1 MYLRFNYLLALGTTS
16 ALALSACTDSTA
28 PSFDGNFDA
37 AATSASLQ
45 SVDDAF
51 DTPAYQSLAAM
62 GGEFV
67 VGGGVPAASA
77 SLLRAASNAMT
88 VSEQAQLA
96 AQQIAA
102 AVAAPAA
109 ILIPEEYRG
118 LTYVYVQGEGYQVD
132 PERTDGPATGVRFIL
147 YTVAVNPVTGEITDV
162 LDEIGY
168 ADLIDESTDTQA
180 AARLTVVS
188 EGVTYLDYVVS
199 AEGPPTAPSFNIDG
213 FITDGDA
220 TAEFSLTVSI
230 QSTFAGTTI
239 GLDYSIDIGD
249 FSIDLT
255 LLAEG
260 DGAGGS
266 ATVAL
271 TFTHQEHSVLVAGT
285 IENDAGTL
293 TVTANGSTFATIT
306 FNPTGLTVVDG
317 DGQPLD
323 QDEIN
328 ALKKLMDMVQDVFD
342 VWDNLYRPVSFLFEG
357 PQP

>member
-1 MYLRFNYLLALGTTS
+1 MSLRLKHLLALG
-16 ALALSACTDSTA
+16 AALILALSACTDSTS

-37 AATSASLQ
+37 TATSASLQ
-45 SVDDAF
+45 SVDQAF
-51 DTPAYQSLAAM
+51 DTPAYQSLAAL
-62 GGEFV
+62 GGEFI

-77 SLLRAASNAMT
+77 SLLRASSNT
-88 VSEQAQLA
+88 TLSEQAQLA
-96 AQQIAA
+96 AQQIVD

-168 ADLIDESTDTQA
+168 ADVIDESTDTRVA
-180 AARLTVVS
+180 VRLTVVS

-213 FITDGDA
+213 FITDGDT

-239 GLDYSIDIGD
+239 DVDYSIDIGD
-249 FSIDLT
+249 FSIDLS
-255 LLAEG
+255 LSAEG
-260 DGAGGS
+260 DGEGGS
-266 ATVAL
+266 ATVDL
-271 TFTHQEHSVLVAGT
+271 TFAHQEHSVLVAGT

-293 TVTANGSTFATIT
+293 TVTANGTTFATIT
-306 FNPTGLTVVDG
+306 FSPTGLTVVDG

-328 ALKKLMDMVQDVFD
+328 ALKKLMDMVEEVFD
-342 VWDNLYRPVSFLFEG
+342 VWDDLFNPVSFLFEG
-357 PQP
+357 PQS

>member
-1 MYLRFNYLLALGTTS
+1 MSLRFKYLGALGLGF
-16 ALALSACTDSTA
+16 ALALSACSDSTA

-45 SVDDAF
+45 TVDQAF
-51 DTPAYQSLAAM
+51 DTTPFQSLVAL

-67 VGGGVPAASA
+67 VGGGVPAASV
-77 SLLRAASNAMT
+77 SLLRASADPLTMH
-88 VSEQAQLA
+88 EQAQLA

-147 YTVAVNPVTGEITDV
+147 YSVAVNPVTGEITDV

-168 ADLIDESTDTQA
+168 ADVIDESTDTQA

-188 EGVTYLDYVVS
+188 EDVTYLDYVVS
-199 AEGPPTAPSFNIDG
+199 AEGPPTAPSFSIDG

-220 TAEFSLTVSI
+220 TAEFLLIISI
-230 QSTFAGTTI
+230 QSTFASTTI
-239 GLDYSIDIGD
+239 DIDYSIDVGD
-249 FSIDLT
+249 FSIDLDV
-255 LLAEG
+255 LAEG
-260 DGAGGS
+260 DGEGGS
-266 ATVAL
+266 ASVTL
-271 TFTHQEHSVLVAGT
+271 TFTHQDHSVVVAGT
-285 IENDAGTL
+285 IENDAGSL
-293 TVTANGSTFATIT
+293 TVTANGTTFATIT
-306 FNPTGLTVVDG
+306 FGPTGFTVVDD

-328 ALKKLMDMVQDVFD
+328 ALRELMDMVEEVFD
-342 VWDNLYRPVSFLFEG
+342 VWDTLFRPVGFLFEG
-357 PQP
+357 P